1 MNKLKEL
8 QKLIQ
13 NTDFGIDLLDVTCS
27 DLELNFNTEVTR
39 TGVYLSCK
47 IVDDVREFIVY
58 KTLIYNTESIPISKE
73 MYNPEY
79 KDQASII
86 KEIIDDLCVVCARLT
101 RFDTDL
107 ERDFEDFEEH
117 SIPRSTK
124 TWKQEFIGE
133 LNDLFGSPRTVILA
147 GGIKLIVAFEEET
160 NLIKIVLA
168 KGLFFDEEKT
178 LLHGIVS
185 ETNYKE
191 VLDIV
196 ENIYNDFRYKF
207 YDVNGIV
214 EELKHLDY

>member
-1 MNKLKEL
+1 
-8 QKLIQ
+8 
-13 NTDFGIDLLDVTCS
+13 
-27 DLELNFNTEVTR
+27 
-39 TGVYLSCK
+39 
-47 IVDDVREFIVY
+47 
-58 KTLIYNTESIPISKE
+58 

-86 KEIIDDLCVVCARLT
+86 KKIIDDLCVMCARLT

-107 ERDFEDFEEH
+107 ECDFKNFEEY
-117 SIPRSTK
+117 SVPCSTK
-124 TWKQEFIGE
+124 PWKQEFIGE
-133 LNDLFGSPRTVILA
+133 LKDLFGSSRTVILA
-147 GGIKLIVAFEEET
+147 SGIKLIIAFEEET

-196 ENIYNDFRYKF
+196 ENIYNDFKYKF
-207 YDVNGIV
+207 YDVDGIV